1 MTDRLASDQV
11 SGIVGI
17 RICRLGILRPGR
29 RLKPDD
35 GIGGRFSLTKDGRQQ
50 LRAAAAHGLVAV
62 AGSAIVSELEPH
74 ARLFGEAFI
83 ERVVDAV
90 TSHGAGAHLA
100 CCAMCGAAAETVLLA
115 LAIALGGPVEAVM
128 NEYRASSG
136 RRALMRRIRNGLPST
151 ASSQIE
157 SYAKP
162 LDYWRDAASHG
173 LPARVL
179 SGTAFQNLQLV
190 RQLANFVAEL
200 WPVEPT

>member
-1 MTDRLASDQV
+1 
-11 SGIVGI
+11 
-17 RICRLGILRPGR
+17 
-29 RLKPDD
+29 
-35 GIGGRFSLTKDGRQQ
+35 
-50 LRAAAAHGLVAV
+50 
-62 AGSAIVSELEPH
+62 
-74 ARLFGEAFI
+74 
-83 ERVVDAV
+83 
-90 TSHGAGAHLA
+90 
-100 CCAMCGAAAETVLLA
+100 
-115 LAIALGGPVEAVM
+115 M